1 MTKRAIVCLLI
12 CCLDVAAQS
21 VTLEKLLSAPFP
33 SDLVAAPAGGKFAW
47 VLNERGARN
56 IWVAEPPSYQGRRL
70 TSFHDDDGQ
79 DLAQLAWTPDGKSI
93 VYVRGGDFEG
103 PDSKNPN
110 PASVTTEVEQA
121 IWIVPALGGTARKL
135 AEGHSPA
142 VNPRGDAVAFL
153 KKGEINL
160 IKLSDGAKPE
170 QILHEKGKADSLR
183 WSPDGK
189 SLAYVSERGTHSF
202 VAVFDT
208 EAKSLRFLDPSVDR
222 DIEPA
227 WSPDGKEVAFVR
239 IAARTVA
246 FAFGPVREAEP
257 WSIRVANV
265 STGAGREIWRAQPG
279 PGSAFHEMVAE
290 NQLLWGD
297 GRIVFPWE
305 ATGWLHLYAV
315 PANGGPAADLSGP
328 GDYEVEHV
336 SLTADRRA
344 VLFSS
349 NKNDIDRR
357 HLWRASLN
365 GGAPEPVSSG
375 EGLEWS
381 PVASSDG
388 KAIALLAS
396 TATMPAH
403 AALVTGS
410 LAPRDLAPDAA
421 PAGFPSASLVTPRQV
436 IFSSADGLPI
446 HGQLFVPPD
455 FQAGQR
461 RPALIFFH
469 GGSRRQMLLGF
480 HYMYYY
486 HNAYA
491 MNQYLASLGYIV
503 LSVNYRSGI
512 GYGLNFREALHY
524 GATGASEYNDVQG
537 AGVYLRGRAD
547 VDPKRIGLW
556 GGSYGGY
563 LTALGLAR
571 ASDLFAVGVDFH
583 GVHDWNTEIPNFV
596 PAYNAGKDQNVARV
610 AFESSPM
617 ASVSTWRSPVLLIH
631 GDDDRNVPFAETVT
645 LVEALRKQHVPFEQ
659 LIFPDEIHDFLRTE
673 SWLRAYHAGVDFLGK
688 YLKPRE

>member
-1 MTKRAIVCLLI
+1 M
-12 CCLDVAAQS
+12 
-21 VTLEKLLSAPFP
+21 
-33 SDLVAAPAGGKFAW
+33 
-47 VLNERGARN
+47 LNERGARN
-56 IWVAEPPSYQGRRL
+56 IWVAEPPRYQGHRL
-70 TSFHDDDGQ
+70 TAFHEDDGQ
-79 DLAQLAWTPDGKSI
+79 DLAQLAWTPDANSI

-121 IWIVPALGGTARKL
+121 LWIVPVAGGTPRKL
-135 AEGHSPA
+135 VEGHSPA
-142 VNPRGDAVAFL
+142 VNPRGDSIAFL
-153 KKGEINL
+153 KKGEIYL
-160 IKLSDGAKPE
+160 VKLSDGAKPE
-170 QILHEKGKADSLR
+170 QLLHEKGKADSLR

-189 SLAYVSERGTHSF
+189 SLAYVSVRGTHSF

-208 EAKSLRFLDPSVDR
+208 EAKTVRFLDPSVDG

-265 STGAGREIWRAQPG
+265 STGVGREIWRAQPG
-279 PGSAFHEMVAE
+279 AGSAFHEMVAE

-305 ATGWLHLYAV
+305 GTGWLHLYAV
-315 PANGGPAADLSGP
+315 PVNGGPATDLSGP

-336 SLTADRRA
+336 SLAADRRA

-357 HLWRASLN
+357 HLWRAGLA
-365 GGAPEPVSSG
+365 GGTPEPVSSG

-381 PVASSDG
+381 PVASSDA
-388 KAIALLAS
+388 KAIAYLAS
-396 TATMPAH
+396 TATLPAH
-403 AALVTGS
+403 AAIVIGS
-410 LAPRDLAPDAA
+410 GAPRDLAPDAMS
-421 PAGFPSASLVTPRQV
+421 AGFPGTSLVTPRQV

-461 RPALIFFH
+461 RPAVIFFH

-537 AGVYLRGRAD
+537 AGVYLRGRTD

-673 SWLRAYHAGVDFLGK
+673 SWLRAYHAGVDFLGR
-688 YLKPRE
+688 YLKPGE